1 MRHAQVSCL
10 MMMLASHSQESP
22 THNVLLASKCECR
35 HAPKPSVIPYDDAS
49 ITFTG
54 TTHTHVSSAS
64 KCECRHAPKPSVIP
78 YDDASITFTGTTH
91 THVSSASKCE
101 CRHAPQPN
109 LILHDAGIA
118 NLYSSAT
125 IQQIFLFTKQQTCDT
140 CLPLC
145 AAIFLRCKFLFLVC
159 LSW

>member
-1 MRHAQVSCL
+1 MMMLTPHSQESPTHNVSSASKCECRHAQVSCL

-22 THNVLLASKCECR
+22 THNVLL
-35 HAPKPSVIPYDDAS
+35 
-49 ITFTG
+49 
-54 TTHTHVSSAS
+54 AS

-145 AAIFLRCKFLFLVC
+145 AAIFLRCKFLFLIC